1 MGDGMNVAE
10 PSSLHVAYVGDGGG
24 VSHSVMEAGALAG
37 LNVVVATPPGR
48 EPDAQIRTAAAE
60 EADARGGC
68 VRVVN
73 DPGEAVRGADAV
85 YTCVW
90 AEPEEV
96 PAPYRVDAELMA
108 LAKPGAVFMHR
119 LPAQRGREV
128 TEEVIN
134 GPQSVVLQQ
143 AANLLPAEQAVLHAL
158 LTANWP
164 G

>member
-1 MGDGMNVAE
+1 
-10 PSSLHVAYVGDGGG
+10 
-24 VSHSVMEAGALAG
+24 
-37 LNVVVATPPGR
+37 
-48 EPDAQIRTAAAE
+48 
-60 EADARGGC
+60 
-68 VRVVN
+68 VVN

-96 PAPYRVDAELMA
+96 TAPYRVDAELMA
-108 LAKPGAVFMHR
+108 LAKPRAVFMHR

-128 TEEVIN
+128 TEQVIN

-143 AANLLPAEQAVLHAL
+143 AANLLPAEQAVLHSL
-158 LTANWP
+158 LTANLP